1 MFCPRCAV
9 QNLEGAKFCRACGTN
24 LEIVALAL
32 AGQQLPSKSD
42 GEPEETWLQM
52 RRRGVSSLVR
62 ASGLL
67 GSSLVIG
74 AALGLFSN
82 QSDWIIIWMVF
93 CGWMAVWGVFS
104 LVSGVQALLESRYAR
119 AELNETRAPQQLR
132 TGNQLQSFPET
143 ISGAA
148 IPIPQSVTEQTT
160 RSLAGQSVQKKRE

>member
-24 LEIVALAL
+24 FEMVALAL
-32 AGQQLPSKSD
+32 AGQQLPSD
-42 GEPEETWLQM
+42 AEPHETWLQM

-67 GSSLVIG
+67 GSSLLVG

-82 QSDWIIIWMVF
+82 QNDWIIIWMVF

-104 LVSGVQALLESRYAR
+104 MVSGVQALLESKYAR
-119 AELNETRAPQQLR
+119 AELDVTQTPQALR
-132 TGNQLQSFPET
+132 SGTQLQPLPET
-143 ISGAA
+143 IPGAA
-148 IPIPQSVTEQTT
+148 VC
-160 RSLAGQSVQKKRE
+160 LKA